1 MSDNRAHFDPADRAL
16 RQAGIL
22 AAVIA
27 AAQIMVLALVS
38 APAAFAGVILFLA
51 VAVTLRFGVRA
62 THPHDR
68 FGAANTVTMIRA
80 AAATGL
86 VVMVTD
92 PVRFADPA
100 LAWAVVAIAAATL
113 ALDGVDGWLA
123 RRGGLASAF
132 GARFDMEVDSGF
144 ALILALGLLTTGKAG
159 AWVLLLGCMR
169 YLFVLAMYLAPWLDG
184 PLPERQSRKTVCVVQ
199 IAALIALHAPVVE
212 PPLSAALAA
221 AATLAVV
228 WSFTVDVVWLW
239 RRR

>member
-16 RQAGIL
+16 RQASIL
-22 AAVIA
+22 AAAIA
-27 AAQIMVLALVS
+27 AAQIVVLALVS
-38 APAAFAGVILFLA
+38 APAAFAGVMLFLA
-51 VAVTLRFGVRA
+51 VAVTLRFGLRA
-62 THPHDR
+62 AHPHDR

-80 AAATGL
+80 AVATGL

-100 LAWAVVAIAAATL
+100 FAWAVVAIAAATL

-169 YLFVLAMYLAPWLDG
+169 YLFVLATYLAPWLDG
-184 PLPERQSRKTVCVVQ
+184 PLPERQSRKTVCVIQ
-199 IAALIALHAPVVE
+199 IAALIALHAPVVQ

-228 WSFTVDVVWLW
+228 WSFAVDVVWLW